1 MIFFILL
8 LVSTIRQA
16 IAVEIH
22 DFIRTPAAPF
32 SITKLSKI
40 VKAHHALFAV
50 SSLTGRMHICPNIK
64 LRQYCPENEMLS
76 RLLFVVTNVA
86 FFCFIQ
92 VSIAQVPGEESGLFI
107 EENIEAEFK
116 TEFQEE

>member
-16 IAVEIH
+16 IAVEIP

-32 SITKLSKI
+32 SITKLSEI
-40 VKAHHALFAV
+40 VKAHYALFAV

-76 RLLFVVTNVA
+76 RLLFVVTNVV
-86 FFCFIQ
+86 FF
-92 VSIAQVPGEESGLFI
+92 V
-107 EENIEAEFK
+107 
-116 TEFQEE
+116 